1 MQRAGAEK
9 PAHLQS
15 LMNDDGQ
22 CPYGIYYMKRTIDRL
37 FRNLSTN
44 MFLFEELVKRDFEK
58 KYKRTALGMAWS
70 VLSPML
76 TLLVMKIVFTRFF
89 GKDTPHYTTY
99 LFAGNII
106 MSYYRE
112 ATNNGMSS
120 LMNNASVITKI
131 NIPKYLFVLSQNVSA
146 LINFLLTVVVFFVFA
161 LLDGITLHPRML
173 MLFYPTLCLII
184 FNIGVGMIL
193 SALFVFFRDIRYLY
207 SVFLMLLQYLSAIFY
222 TVDRFP
228 ASAQKLFLLN
238 PIYVYIKYFRTIVIS
253 QQIPSPAY
261 HALCAMYA
269 VVLLIIGGVIYKKY
283 NHQFVYY
290 I

>member
-1 MQRAGAEK
+1 
-9 PAHLQS
+9 
-15 LMNDDGQ
+15 
-22 CPYGIYYMKRTIDRL
+22 
-37 FRNLSTN
+37 
-44 MFLFEELVKRDFEK
+44 
-58 KYKRTALGMAWS
+58 
-70 VLSPML
+70 
-76 TLLVMKIVFTRFF
+76 
-89 GKDTPHYTTY
+89 
-99 LFAGNII
+99 
-106 MSYYRE
+106 
-112 ATNNGMSS
+112 
-120 LMNNASVITKI
+120 MNNASVITKI

-207 SVFLMLLQYLSAIFY
+207 SVFLMLLQYL
-222 TVDRFP
+222 